1 MNQTDLQQVV
11 NRKQNKT
18 SSKIL
23 MNSYFP
29 CNICDLQVNKAPVIV
44 DIYRHIIV
52 DTQLLPQNIVERVS
66 HENFT

>member
-1 MNQTDLQQVV
+1 MNA
-11 NRKQNKT
+11 
-18 SSKIL
+18 
-23 MNSYFP
+23 YFP

-44 DIYRHIIV
+44 DICRNIYCEKIV